1 VKPLAEQDPWE
12 VLGVPRGASEEEVR
26 RAYERLSAALAPG
39 SLALY
44 SLADVAEQRGLE
56 EQLRAAY
63 LTLMRAF
70 GWDVPAIPGLQ
81 TPGAEGAPEPPTPAA
96 PPPTAP
102 VPAEPALSP
111 DTEFTGAVLR
121 KVREAMGLG
130 LAEVAQRTRIRTR
143 QLESIEAERFEALP
157 ERVFVRG
164 FVMAVARELHLDP
177 ERVWASYGKRWE
189 GSARRG

>member
-26 RAYERLSAALAPG
+26 RAYERLAASLAPG

-70 GWDVPAIPGLQ
+70 GWEAAGAPDLVTPATES
-81 TPGAEGAPEPPTPAA
+81 TPEAPPATAAASAPEP
-96 PPPTAP
+96 
-102 VPAEPALSP
+102 VVSP

-121 KVREAMGLG
+121 RLREAMGLTV
-130 LAEVAQRTRIRTR
+130 AEVTERTRIRPR

-164 FVMAVARELHLDP
+164 FVMAYARELHLDP
-177 ERVWASYGKRWE
+177 ERVWASYRKRWE
-189 GSARRG
+189 HAAGQE

>member
-1 VKPLAEQDPWE
+1 MKPLAEQDPWE

-26 RAYERLSAALAPG
+26 RAYERLAASLAPG

-70 GWDVPAIPGLQ
+70 GWEAAGLRDLATPATESATEPSQ
-81 TPGAEGAPEPPTPAA
+81 ATAPEGTSAPEP
-96 PPPTAP
+96 
-102 VPAEPALSP
+102 VVSP

-121 KVREAMGLG
+121 RLREAMGLTV
-130 LAEVAQRTRIRTR
+130 AEVTERTRIRPR

-164 FVMAVARELHLDP
+164 FVMAYARELHLDP
-177 ERVWASYGKRWE
+177 ERVWASYGKRWQHASRQE
-189 GSARRG
+189 